1 MSSPL
6 FRVPSGAS
14 PLRQDLIRREGGSS
28 VRHPGNQLLVA
39 WSVGRGDSVSGEYRV
54 VTALESLELRGC
66 DTAGRG
72 HARDDQR

>member
-1 MSSPL
+1 MNSPL
-6 FRVPSGAS
+6 FRVPPGGS

-39 WSVGRGDSVSGEYRV
+39 LSVGLGDCGGGEYRI

-72 HARDDQR
+72 HARDDER